1 MFGKNNYSAAD
12 QKRIAELTAQLAESE
27 AREEAQEAE
36 ITRLKAEIEQVAD
49 ETLTI
54 RAAIQ
59 KNQRLAKEAETQLA
73 ANAEK
78 LATFDAEVEK
88 AAAARFA
95 GLGGDPLPES
105 GGSNT
110 EFSGLTGLAKA
121 QAIHKAQSQK
131 SNPSNQ

>member
-1 MFGKNNYSAAD
+1 LKS
-12 QKRIAELTAQLAESE
+12 QIAVAE
-27 AREEAQEAE
+27 ARQEAQDAE
-36 ITRLKAEIEQVAD
+36 KARLDAEIERLED
-49 ETLTI
+49 EILT
-54 RAAIQ
+54 AKAVIQ
-59 KNQRLAKEAETQLA
+59 KAERLAREAAELEANLAEINAQLETK
-73 ANAEK
+73 NAK

-110 EFSGLTGLAKA
+110 EFSGLTGLARAQAVHKA
-121 QAIHKAQSQK
+121 QAKQ